1 MPKPE
6 FFKDGNLYVIRSQR
20 LDGMRGMKA
29 VFTGSLN
36 TSKGDVYL
44 DAADG
49 DYIGTL
55 MFSNGAGENVSGCD
69 IDERSGVHDVFV
81 KIGGR
86 VSVSEITFT
95 DHSPYDDVKYEPVP
109 EEKIINNGH
118 DGWEATDML
127 GRKVMSVE
135 DVGPFRPDRKVGI
148 FYWTWR
154 EHAVGLK
161 PVNVSRLL
169 EKYPGAEYNRNHP
182 GWGGDAIQPHW
193 GEPRFGFYRNSDP
206 YVIRHHAAMLADAG
220 VDFLLFDC
228 TNGALLWRDAYEP
241 LLAGFRAARED
252 GINVPKIAFMLNFC
266 ACETSEFMIRAIYQD
281 LYKPGRYSDLWFML
295 DGKPMIMAYKESLP
309 LKGKTDFETRQLDE
323 IRGFFSFRAGQPL
336 YGTKNGGPHRPDH
349 WGWLEIF
356 PQNKY
361 GVRED
366 GSCEMMTVGVGQ
378 NANDDLICTCF
389 NNGKT
394 YGRSYT
400 KEYGH
405 ALLDEDSYK
414 YGYNVQEQWER
425 ALDIGP
431 DNVFVTGWNEWM
443 MGLFHE
449 PWIKDPDSPQLA
461 MVDQYDRE
469 HSRDIEPDKD
479 GYLDTYYLQLASN
492 VRRFKGAKQ
501 RQKTSPE
508 KTIGCFNCFGDV
520 TPYYRA
526 DKGLT
531 IHRDWPGFAGCY
543 YKNDSGRN
551 DITGAKIARDKDFIW
566 LYAECSDDITAP
578 SPEGWMT
585 FFIDA
590 DRNKSTGWE
599 GYDIAVNRV
608 APVDGKASVERYL
621 PTAEPGSFTWEKIGE
636 GEIRVDGKRMMIKVP
651 RNLICEGPLD
661 FEFKISDNMQAPDVM
676 DFYENGCAA
685 PLGRFNYL
693 YKE

>member
-1 MPKPE
+1 MSKAE
-6 FFKDGNLYVIRSQR
+6 FSEELKCFVIRGAS
-20 LDGMRGMKA
+20 LDGKRGLKA
-29 VFTGSLN
+29 RFSRSAN

-44 DAADG
+44 DSPDG
-49 DYIGTL
+49 DLIGVIML
-55 MFSNGAGENVSGCD
+55 SNGQAEDDAVCG
-69 IDERSGVHDVFV
+69 IDQRSGVHDLYIKVN
-81 KIGGR
+81 GGAVISDVELCDR
-86 VSVSEITFT
+86 
-95 DHSPYDDVKYEPVP
+95 SPYEKTEYVPVP
-109 EEKIINNGH
+109 EEKINDNGH
-118 DGWEATDML
+118 DTWEATDML
-127 GRKVMSVE
+127 GRKVFSVE
-135 DVGPFRPDRKVGI
+135 DVGAFKPDKKVGI

-154 EHAVGLK
+154 EHAVGLT
-161 PVNVSRLL
+161 PVNVSKLL
-169 EKYPGAEYNRNHP
+169 EEFPAAEYNRDHP
-182 GWGGDAIQPHW
+182 GWQGKSIQPHW
-193 GEPRFGFYRNSDP
+193 NEPRFGFYRNSDP
-206 YVIRHHAAMLADAG
+206 YIIRHHAAMLSDAG

-241 LLAGFRAARED
+241 LLKGFREARED

-266 ACETSEFMIRAIYQD
+266 PCATSEYMIRALYQD

-309 LKGKTDFETRQLDE
+309 EKGRTEFETKELDD
-323 IRGFFSFRAGQPL
+323 IRSFFSFRAGQPL
-336 YGTKNGGPHRPDH
+336 YGTKAGGPKRPDH
-349 WGWLEIF
+349 WGWLEVF

-361 GVRED
+361 GERED

-378 NANDDLICTCF
+378 NANDERICTCF
-389 NNGKT
+389 NDKDT

-405 ALLDEDSYK
+405 ALLDKDSYK

-425 ALDIGP
+425 ALNVSP

-443 MGLFHE
+443 MGLWHE
-449 PWIKDPDSPQLA
+449 PWIKDPNSTQLA

-492 VRRFKGAKQ
+492 IRRFKGAKQ

-520 TPYYRA
+520 TPYYKA
-526 DKGLT
+526 DKGMT

-566 LYAECSDDITAP
+566 LYAECSNDISEPTDN
-578 SPEGWMT
+578 WMT
-585 FFIDA
+585 FYIDV
-590 DRNKSTGWE
+590 DRDKNTGWE
-599 GYDIAVNRV
+599 GYDIVVNRK
-608 APVDGKASVERYL
+608 APKDGKASVEKYVK
-621 PTAEPGSFTWEKIGE
+621 TAEPGSYTWELIGE
-636 GEIRVDGKRMMIKVP
+636 ADVKVDGRRMMIKVP
-651 RNLICEGPLD
+651 RALISEKKLE
-661 FEFKISDNMQAPDVM
+661 FEFKISDNMQKPDVM

>member
-1 MPKPE
+1 MSKAE
-6 FFKDGNLYVIRSQR
+6 FSEELKCFVIRGAS
-20 LDGMRGMKA
+20 LDGKRGLKA
-29 VFTGSLN
+29 RFSRSAN

-44 DAADG
+44 DSPDG
-49 DYIGTL
+49 DLIGVIML
-55 MFSNGAGENVSGCD
+55 SNGQAEDDAVCG
-69 IDERSGVHDVFV
+69 IDQRSGVHDLYIKVN
-81 KIGGR
+81 GGAVISDVELCDR
-86 VSVSEITFT
+86 
-95 DHSPYDDVKYEPVP
+95 SPYEKTEYVPVP
-109 EEKIINNGH
+109 EEKIKDNGH
-118 DGWEATDML
+118 DTWEATDML
-127 GRKVMSVE
+127 GRKVFSVE
-135 DVGPFRPDRKVGI
+135 DVGAFKPDKKVGI

-154 EHAVGLK
+154 EHAVGLT
-161 PVNVSRLL
+161 PVNVSKLL
-169 EKYPGAEYNRNHP
+169 EEFPAAEYNREHP
-182 GWGGDAIQPHW
+182 GWQGKSIQPHW
-193 GEPRFGFYRNSDP
+193 NEPRFGFYRNSDP
-206 YVIRHHAAMLADAG
+206 YIIRHHAAMLSDAG

-241 LLAGFRAARED
+241 LLKGFREARED

-266 ACETSEFMIRAIYQD
+266 PCATSEYMIRALYQD

-309 LKGKTDFETRQLDE
+309 EKGRTEFETKELDD
-323 IRGFFSFRAGQPL
+323 IKNFFSFRAGQPL
-336 YGTKNGGPHRPDH
+336 YGTKAGGPKRPDH
-349 WGWLEIF
+349 WGWLEVF

-361 GVRED
+361 GERED

-378 NANDDLICTCF
+378 NANDERICTCF
-389 NNGKT
+389 NDKDT

-405 ALLDEDSYK
+405 ALLDKDSYK

-425 ALDIGP
+425 ALNVSP

-443 MGLFHE
+443 MGLWHE
-449 PWIKDPDSPQLA
+449 PWIKDPNSTQLA

-492 VRRFKGAKQ
+492 IRRFKGAKQ

-520 TPYYRA
+520 TPYYKA
-526 DKGLT
+526 DKGMT

-566 LYAECSDDITAP
+566 LYAECSNDISEPTDN
-578 SPEGWMT
+578 WMT
-585 FFIDA
+585 FYIDV
-590 DRNKSTGWE
+590 DRDKNTGWE
-599 GYDIAVNRV
+599 GYDIVVNRK
-608 APVDGKASVERYL
+608 APKDGKTSVEKYVK
-621 PTAEPGSFTWEKIGE
+621 TAEPGSYTWEQIGE
-636 GEIRVDGKRMMIKVP
+636 AEVKVDGRRMMIKVP
-651 RNLICEGPLD
+651 RALISEKKLE
-661 FEFKISDNMQAPDVM
+661 FEFKISDNMQKPDVM

>member
-1 MPKPE
+1 MSELQYLQDRKCYLI
-6 FFKDGNLYVIRSQR
+6 KDAV
-20 LDGMRGMKA
+20 LDGKKGLEA
-29 VFTGSLN
+29 TFHGSLD
-36 TSKGDVYL
+36 TSKADIYL
-44 DAADG
+44 DAPDG

-55 MFSNGAGENVSGCD
+55 MLSNGKGENTSRTE
-69 IDERSGVHDVFV
+69 IDGRCGVHDLYV
-81 KIGGR
+81 KVKGPG
-86 VSVSEITFT
+86 VITDMALT
-95 DHSPYDDVKYEPVP
+95 ETAETAPYEPVP
-109 EEKIINNGH
+109 EEKITDNGH
-118 DGWEATDML
+118 DTWEATDML
-127 GRKVMSVE
+127 GRKVFSVE
-135 DVGPFRPDRKVGI
+135 DVGAFKPDKKVGI

-154 EHAVGLK
+154 EHAVGLT
-161 PVNVSRLL
+161 PVNVSKLL
-169 EKYPGAEYNRNHP
+169 DEFPAAEYNRDHP
-182 GWGGDAIQPHW
+182 GWCGKNIQPHW

-241 LLAGFRAARED
+241 LLEGFRAARED
-252 GINVPKIAFMLNFC
+252 GINAPKIAFMLNFC
-266 ACETSEFMIRAIYQD
+266 PCETSEFMIRAIYQD
-281 LYKPGRYSDLWFML
+281 LYKPGRYKDLWFML

-309 LKGKTDFETRQLDE
+309 EKGRTDFETKQLDE
-323 IRGFFSFRAGQPL
+323 IKNFFAFRAGQPL
-336 YGTKNGGPHRPDH
+336 YGTKAGGPKRPDH
-349 WGWLEIF
+349 WGWLEVF

-361 GVRED
+361 GLRED

-378 NANDDLICTCF
+378 NANDERICTCF
-389 NNGKT
+389 NDKDT

-405 ALLDEDSYK
+405 ALIDEDSYK

-425 ALDIGP
+425 ALDISP

-443 MGLFHE
+443 MGLWHA
-449 PWIKDPDSPQLA
+449 PWIKDPNSTQLA

-492 VRRFKGAKQ
+492 IRRFKGCKQ

-508 KTIGCFNCFGDV
+508 KTVGCFNCFRDV

-551 DITGAKIARDKDFIW
+551 DITGAKIARDKEFIW
-566 LYAECSDDITAP
+566 LYAECSDDITEPADN
-578 SPEGWMT
+578 WMT
-585 FFIDA
+585 FYIDT
-590 DRNKSTGWE
+590 DRDKNTGWE
-599 GYDIAVNRV
+599 GYDIAVNRTKPENGV
-608 APVDGKASVERYL
+608 TCVERYVK
-621 PTAEPGSFTWEKIGE
+621 TAEPGSFTWEKIGE
-636 GEIRVDGKRMMIKVP
+636 AAVTVDKNRIMIKVP
-651 RNLICEGPLD
+651 RALICEKRLE
-661 FEFKISDNMQAPDVM
+661 FEFKVSDNMQNADVM

>member
-1 MPKPE
+1 MSKAE
-6 FFKDGNLYVIRSQR
+6 FSEELKCFVIRGAS
-20 LDGMRGMKA
+20 LDGKRGLKA
-29 VFTGSLN
+29 RFSRSAN

-44 DAADG
+44 DSPDG
-49 DYIGTL
+49 DLIGVIML
-55 MFSNGAGENVSGCD
+55 SNGQAEDDAVCG
-69 IDERSGVHDVFV
+69 IDQRSGVHDLYIKVN
-81 KIGGR
+81 GGAVISDVELCDR
-86 VSVSEITFT
+86 
-95 DHSPYDDVKYEPVP
+95 SPYEKTEYTPVP
-109 EEKIINNGH
+109 EEKIQDNGH
-118 DGWEATDML
+118 DTWEATDML
-127 GRKVMSVE
+127 GRKVFSVE
-135 DVGPFRPDRKVGI
+135 DVGAFKPDKKVGI

-154 EHAVGLK
+154 EHAVGLT
-161 PVNVSRLL
+161 PVNVSKLL
-169 EKYPGAEYNRNHP
+169 EEFPAAEYNRDHP
-182 GWGGDAIQPHW
+182 GWQGKSIQPHW
-193 GEPRFGFYRNSDP
+193 NEPRFGFYRNSDP
-206 YVIRHHAAMLADAG
+206 YIIRHHAAMLSDAG

-241 LLAGFRAARED
+241 LLKGFREARED

-266 ACETSEFMIRAIYQD
+266 PCETSEYMIRALYQD

-309 LKGKTDFETRQLDE
+309 EKGRTEFETKELDD
-323 IRGFFSFRAGQPL
+323 IRSFFSFRAGQPL
-336 YGTKNGGPHRPDH
+336 YGTKAGGPKRPDH
-349 WGWLEIF
+349 WGWLEVF

-361 GVRED
+361 GERED

-378 NANDDLICTCF
+378 NANDERICTCF
-389 NNGKT
+389 NDKDT

-405 ALLDEDSYK
+405 ALLDKDSYK

-425 ALDIGP
+425 ALNVSP

-443 MGLFHE
+443 MGLWHE
-449 PWIKDPDSPQLA
+449 PWIKDPNSTQLA

-492 VRRFKGAKQ
+492 IRRFKGAKQ

-520 TPYYRA
+520 TPYYKA
-526 DKGLT
+526 DKGMT

-566 LYAECSDDITAP
+566 LYAECSNDISEPTDN
-578 SPEGWMT
+578 WMT
-585 FFIDA
+585 FYIDV
-590 DRNKSTGWE
+590 DRDKNTGWE
-599 GYDIAVNRV
+599 GYDIVVNRK
-608 APVDGKASVERYL
+608 APKDGKASVEKHVK
-621 PTAEPGSFTWEKIGE
+621 TAEPGSYTWELIGE
-636 GEIRVDGKRMMIKVP
+636 AEVKVDGRRIMIKVP
-651 RNLICEGPLD
+651 RALISEKKLE
-661 FEFKISDNMQAPDVM
+661 FEFKISDNMQKPDVM